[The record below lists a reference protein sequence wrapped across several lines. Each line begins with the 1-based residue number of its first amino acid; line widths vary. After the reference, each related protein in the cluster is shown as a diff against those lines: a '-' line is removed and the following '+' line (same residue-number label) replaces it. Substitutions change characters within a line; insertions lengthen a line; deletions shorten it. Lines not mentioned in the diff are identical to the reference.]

1 MATKYGSKRICC
13 KNRFH
18 LCLISNK
25 LTLDKPLAIRIC
37 CPCGDEGLHWISFK
51 SACGHS
57 TLLSGY
63 NSTVFVHQLNRTSRK
78 IHPAYKENV
87 SLPRLA
93 TLSNVVLYFRELLVE
108 APEIF
113 VSGREKTIKASLLLV
128 QAGFE
133 LPAAKVSYLQ
143 VQDPGCLS
151 HDPREAHPHADTSR
165 HRLPAAAGANPSVSI
180 KV

>member
-1 MATKYGSKRICC
+1 M
-13 KNRFH
+13 
-18 LCLISNK
+18 
-25 LTLDKPLAIRIC
+25 
-37 CPCGDEGLHWISFK
+37 
-51 SACGHS
+51 
-57 TLLSGY
+57 
-63 NSTVFVHQLNRTSRK
+63 
-78 IHPAYKENV
+78 